1 MDELRRFYFLALMV
15 LAITVMA
22 IVACGSESTPGD
34 DAPSGGET
42 QVGSDSSG
50 TGTTSSGDTPAE
62 GGTAATPTPAR
73 TSAPSGDRLS
83 VQEYLDL
90 CASSEP
96 VLEGWD
102 ATYGEM
108 ADVMDALLEHYAVNH
123 PEEPTEWSGL
133 DLESVKSLKGYYSR
147 FPEDRP
153 VSTDDILCVLAG

>member
-1 MDELRRFYFLALMV
+1 MFRTTRFLFLLAALLTAA
-15 LAITVMA
+15 LA
-22 IVACGSESTPGD
+22 ACGD
-34 DAPSGGET
+34 DS
-42 QVGSDSSG
+42 
-50 TGTTSSGDTPAE
+50 
-62 GGTAATPTPAR
+62 AAQP
-73 TSAPSGDRLS
+73 DKLS

-108 ADVMDALLEHYAVNH
+108 ADVMDAILEHYAVNH

-133 DLESVKSLKGYYSR
+133 DLESVKPLKGYYSS